1 MTTVKNMK
9 ELEKLLQQRI
19 SKALQQNV
27 ANTVKQVMK
36 EKIEEEVYSVY
47 EPVPTEYGGYE
58 RQRERGG
65 LLDEENME
73 VKMLNENTLSIE
85 NVRSDNGKNV
95 AETVITGKGYDY
107 DFPYNDVP
115 RDFIEA
121 TREEL
126 RNTNEH
132 VASMYQG
139 LKRID

>member
-1 MTTVKNMK
+1 
-9 ELEKLLQQRI
+9 
-19 SKALQQNV
+19 
-27 ANTVKQVMK
+27 
-36 EKIEEEVYSVY
+36 
-47 EPVPTEYGGYE
+47 
-58 RQRERGG
+58 
-65 LLDEENME
+65 
-73 VKMLNENTLSIE
+73 MLNENTLSIE

-139 LKRID
+139 LKRIGLDVKVK